1 MGAKFELVVY
11 LFKDVEKTRSTEWRD
26 NMVLRGGPVTWKIIK
41 RSFLDRFFRK
51 ELREAKLEEFFN
63 FRQGGMSVL
72 D

>member
-51 ELREAKLEEFFN
+51 ELTLINLSREHRPQIFN
-63 FRQGGMSVL
+63 L
-72 D
+72 A